1 MAISKQSIKID
12 EMMSKISAAK
22 RSPSPPTTVIEM
34 KTEDTPP
41 IDNTQAIIAKI
52 FKRPLVTV
60 ILYSM
65 HFRMA
70 MYLSHAIIVK
80 CKNEQKYRIYEN
92 KKITKSNVQNCC
104 SVSIRWGSNS
114 PIIADKGILIPPTR
128 RSETA
133 ILLNKILEGLCSS
146 LFFVIVIITDRFKR
160 NAVGER
166 TE

>member
-1 MAISKQSIKID
+1 MTISKQSIKID
-12 EMMSKISAAK
+12 EMMSMISEVK
-22 RSPSPPTTVIEM
+22 SSPSPPTTVIEM
-34 KTEDTPP
+34 KTGDTPP
-41 IDNTQAIIAKI
+41 KADPQAIIANI

-92 KKITKSNVQNCC
+92 QNITKSNVQNCR

-114 PIIADKGILIPPTR
+114 PIIADRGILIPPTR

-133 ILLNKILEGLCSS
+133 ILLNKILEGLCCS
-146 LFFVIVIITDRFKR
+146 LLFVIVIITNRFKR